1 MPPVDHLTDFIH
13 DKWVCDVTGP
23 DFDEG
28 NAELIQ
34 EIDRHLKKANR
45 CSWVWQESNIQ
56 SQGREFLAKKQ
67 AKKIEKA

>member
-13 DKWVCDVTGP
+13 NKWVCDVTGT

-34 EIDRHLKKANR
+34 EIDRNLKKANLL
-45 CSWVWQESNIQ
+45 
-56 SQGREFLAKKQ
+56 LA
-67 AKKIEKA
+67 